1 MRLTTSLL
9 PRTHQIKR
17 LARGLLMGAIAALS
31 GALALTTVGTTFERN
46 FGLNWLFTVRGA
58 ISPPP
63 EVVVVAINDTT
74 GRALDL
80 PKLPRDWPRTV
91 HADLIRRLVER
102 DAAVIVFDMDFSR
115 AKSAYEDSIFGKAIS
130 EADRIVLFEWL
141 AGRRERLVTA
151 DGNTGGWTWVEEKQS
166 PTPALA
172 LSAKAMGPFPLPKV
186 DQAAYEFWSFKT
198 SVGDAPTTAAVA
210 LQLYA
215 LDIYDR
221 WRAVLV
227 EADAPG
233 VADLPMRTA
242 DLRRA
247 DQVRQLMKTLRR
259 AFTEDPGLLLR
270 VHKVLEQDGAGTPN
284 ARERR
289 LIAALASLYA
299 GSDHQYLDFYGPA
312 GTIRTVP
319 YQALLAD
326 YAEAGAS
333 NVGDLAGRV
342 VFVGYSDLYNP
353 DQPDRFYTV
362 FTNKDG
368 IDLSGVEIMA
378 TAFANL
384 LNEQSV
390 LPSDTAVTAFCVL
403 WFGFT
408 IGAALYLLPAL
419 IAVPSAFALSGI
431 YAAYVQWKFNESGLW
446 LPLATPA
453 LVQLPV
459 ALLVG
464 LMGQYLLERRK
475 ERRIARAIS
484 YYLPENI
491 VKDLT
496 EKQIDPAS
504 VNKIVFGT
512 CLATDMTGFT
522 RLSESMP
529 PKELATFM
537 NSYFGVLADVLKRH
551 GVDVTEFHADTI
563 MCAWT
568 GAEQS
573 PTMRR
578 KAALGAIEVSETIER
593 FAREHGSMRIYPRI
607 GLQDGY
613 FYLGHTG
620 GGGHFVY
627 SVLGDTANTASR
639 LESLNRH
646 LGTHILAAESVVQAA
661 DGILLARPLGSF
673 RLMGKSDP
681 TSVVEILGLRNGAA
695 ADKFDRC
702 ALFANALAAFRTQQW
717 AVAAGQFESILERF
731 PDDGPSRFYLSR
743 CRDYA
748 AVPPTHDD
756 PTVMQM
762 TDK

>member
-1 MRLTTSLL
+1 MRLTTTFL
-9 PRTHQIKR
+9 PRIHQLKR
-17 LARGLLMGAIAALS
+17 LTRGLLMGLVAALS
-31 GALALTTVGTTFERN
+31 GALALTEVGTTFERS
-46 FGLNWLFTVRGA
+46 FGLDWLFAIRGA

-63 EVVVVAINDTT
+63 EVVVVAIDGTT

-80 PKLPRDWPRTV
+80 PKLPRDWPRSV
-91 HADLIRRLVER
+91 HADLVRRLVER
-102 DAAVIVFDMDFSR
+102 NAAVVVFDMDFSR
-115 AKSAYEDSIFGKAIS
+115 AKSAYEDMVFAKAIA
-130 EADRIVLFEWL
+130 EADMIVLFEWL
-141 AGRRERLVTA
+141 EARREQLVTA
-151 DGNTGGWTWVEEKQS
+151 DGSAAGWTRVEEKQP
-166 PTPALA
+166 PTAQLALA
-172 LSAKAMGPFPLPKV
+172 ARAMGPFPLPKV
-186 DQAAYEFWSFKT
+186 DQAAYEFWAFKE
-198 SVGDAPTTAAVA
+198 SIGGAPTTAAIA

-221 WRAVLV
+221 WHAVLA

-233 VADLPMRTA
+233 LAELPMRAA
-242 DLRRA
+242 DLREPSE
-247 DQVRQLMKTLRR
+247 VRQLMQTLRR
-259 AFTEDPGLLLR
+259 SFTDDPGLRER
-270 VHKVLEQDGAGTPN
+270 VYRVLEQGGAGASN

-289 LIAALASLYA
+289 LIAALAALYA
-299 GSDHQYLDFYGPA
+299 GPDHQYLDFYGPA

-319 YQALLAD
+319 YQALLTAPAD
-326 YAEAGAS
+326 AEVGKVVDMAGK
-333 NVGDLAGRV
+333 V
-342 VFVGYSDLYNP
+342 VFVGYSDLYSP
-353 DQPDRFYTV
+353 EQPDRFYTV
-362 FTNKDG
+362 FTNEEG
-368 IDLSGVEIMA
+368 VDLSGVEIMA

-384 LNEQSV
+384 LTERAV
-390 LPSDTAVTAFCVL
+390 LPSDTAVTALCVL

-408 IGAALYLLPAL
+408 IGAALYLLPPL
-419 IAVPSAFALSGI
+419 IAVPAVFALSGM

-453 LVQLPV
+453 LVQLPL
-459 ALLVG
+459 ALLIG

-484 YYLPENI
+484 YYLPQNI
-491 VKDLT
+491 VRELT

-529 PKELATFM
+529 PKELAIFM

-573 PTMRR
+573 VTMRR
-578 KAALGAIEVSETIER
+578 KATLGAIEVSETIER

-661 DGILLARPLGSF
+661 DGILARPLGSF
-673 RLMGKSDP
+673 QLMGKSDP
-681 TSVVEILGLRNGAA
+681 TSVVEILGLRTDAT
-695 ADKFDRC
+695 ADNLDRC
-702 ALFANALAAFRTQQW
+702 ALFAEALATFRSQQW
-717 AVAAGQFESILERF
+717 ALATAQFEVILGRF
-731 PDDGPSRFYLSR
+731 PDDGPSRFYMSR
-743 CRDYA
+743 CRDYV
-748 AVPPTHDD
+748 AVPPAHDD

-762 TDK
+762 ADK